1 VRLQYDE
8 VIQLAEN
15 QTQNSIDQQAAIE
28 ELFTIRDL
36 IRWAITEFEKADI
49 YYGHGMGNAL
59 DEAVFIVLSALKLPL
74 NISESYFDSRLTRN
88 ERELVINLY
97 VRRITERTPA
107 AYLTHEA
114 WFAGLKFYV
123 DEHVLVPRS
132 PIAELIEKRF
142 EPWVEAE
149 KVDRILDLCTGSGC
163 IGIACAYAFEWAE
176 VDLADISPEAIQIAQ
191 KNIDNHQMQEQVSVY
206 QSDLFSALEGQKYD
220 IIVTNPPYV
229 DAVDMSILPDE
240 FKQEPELGLAA
251 GEDGLDLVKVILK
264 QAANHLNPEGILVVE
279 VGNSQY
285 ALEELLPEV
294 GFYWLEFERGGL
306 GVFLLTYEQL
316 MEYRSIFEKM

>member
-1 VRLQYDE
+1 MT
-8 VIQLAEN
+8 EN
-15 QTQNSIDQQAAIE
+15 QTQNSIDITAAID
-28 ELFTIRDL
+28 ELITIRDL
-36 IRWAITEFEKADI
+36 IRWAVTEFEKAGI

-59 DEAVFIVLSALKLPL
+59 DEAVFIALSSLKLPL
-74 NISESYFDSRLTRN
+74 NIIESYFDSRLTRA
-88 ERELVINLY
+88 EREMLLTLY
-97 VRRITERTPA
+97 QRRITERTPA

-132 PIAELIEKRF
+132 PIAELIEKQF
-142 EPWVEAE
+142 EPWIEADKVE
-149 KVDRILDLCTGSGC
+149 RILDLCTGSGC
-163 IGIACAYAFEWAE
+163 IGIASAYAFEWAE
-176 VDLADISPEAIQIAQ
+176 VDLADISPEAIEIAQ
-191 KNIDNHQMQEQVSVY
+191 KNIDNHQLQEQVTVY

-229 DAVDMSILPDE
+229 DAIDMSILPDE

-279 VGNSQY
+279 VGNSQF

-294 GFYWLEFERGGL
+294 GFYWLEFERGGQ

-316 MEYRSIFEKM
+316 MEYQPLFLQMN